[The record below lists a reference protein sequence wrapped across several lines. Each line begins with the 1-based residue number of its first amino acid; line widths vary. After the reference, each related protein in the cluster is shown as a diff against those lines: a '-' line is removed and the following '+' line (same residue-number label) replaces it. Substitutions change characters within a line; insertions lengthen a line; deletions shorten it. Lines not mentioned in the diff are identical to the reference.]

1 MVRPSTAWSTAWWVR
16 GVQDHIGGLVAL
28 AEYAQRWLVARP
40 GEVGDI
46 GVAGLGDPQAV
57 EAEQA
62 HQGVGVAAFILAD
75 GEEIG

>member
-1 MVRPSTAWSTAWWVR
+1 MAWSTAWWVR
-16 GVQDHIGGLVAL
+16 GFRTTSAGLSPF

-75 GEEIG
+75 GEETG